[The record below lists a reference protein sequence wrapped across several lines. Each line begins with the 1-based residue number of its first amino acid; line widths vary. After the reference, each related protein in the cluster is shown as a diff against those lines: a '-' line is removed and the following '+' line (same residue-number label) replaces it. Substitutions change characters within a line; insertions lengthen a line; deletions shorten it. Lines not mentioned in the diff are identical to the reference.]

1 MINRELGTLK
11 RIDAREV
18 WTDEARGFTPWLKQ
32 NIGILGAALGM
43 DLDLVEA
50 EVAVGPFACDLVAK
64 DVASN
69 RWVVIENQ
77 LEATDHGHL
86 GQLMTYGA
94 GIGAAVFVWIAPK
107 FRDEH
112 RAALDWLNEHSDED
126 SAFFGIEVEVVV
138 IDDSTRAA
146 PNFKLVA
153 SPNEWSKDQRVAN
166 RPVTEKGA
174 AYEAF
179 FQRLLLSYKARHPHE
194 TSVSK
199 STKQSWLAL
208 SIGRAGFQTGWAFG
222 GDRRFRIELYVDG
235 GNQTVN
241 KAQFDALKSHREE
254 IEQKLGHGLEWDR
267 LDSKRACRISSYYEQ
282 HPLTVMDDDA
292 VLLPMIE
299 WTVGETKKLRDIFR
313 PYIQALPTLAQG
325 LGEEHEST

>member
-1 MINRELGTLK
+1 
-11 RIDAREV
+11 
-18 WTDEARGFTPWLKQ
+18 LKQ
-32 NIGILGAALGM
+32 NIGVLGAALGM

-50 EVAVGPFACDLVAK
+50 EVAVGPFSCDLVAK

-77 LEATDHGHL
+77 LEPTDHGHL

-94 GIGAAVFVWIAPK
+94 GTGAAVFVWIAPK

-138 IDDSTRAA
+138 IDDSARAA

-166 RPVTEKGA
+166 RPVTERGA

-179 FQRLLLSYKARHPHE
+179 FERLLSSYKSRHPHD
-194 TSVSK
+194 TNVTKSSK
-199 STKQSWLAL
+199 LSWLAL
-208 SIGRAGFQTGWAFG
+208 AIGRSGFLTGWAFS

-241 KAQFDALKSHREE
+241 KAHFDALQLHQGE
-254 IEQKLGHGLEWDR
+254 IEQRLGHKLDWDR
-267 LDSKRACRISSYYEQ
+267 LDSRRACRISSYYERQ
-282 HPLTVMDDDA
+282 PLTIMDGDA
-292 VLLPMIE
+292 VLLPLIE
-299 WTVGETKKLRDIFR
+299 WAVNETKKIRDIFR
-313 PYIQALPTLAQG
+313 PYIQALPVVEQESGELRGLAVESGPAAGNPISEAQNSV
-325 LGEEHEST
+325 GEA